1 MLGYLGEKI
10 ACDDE
15 KIRLMKRKIYENEIK
30 KLDECEKLKEFKE
43 YDYEEFKP
51 YIEDTLNK
59 HSEHFLEKKELKE
72 KQCQA
77 LLNVLEYLNSIYSKK
92 KEIDTEKILGKINLI
107 EAELLRY
114 NKFLM

>member
-30 KLDECEKLKEFKE
+30 KLDECEKLKQFKE

-51 YIEDTLNK
+51 YIENTLNK
-59 HSEHFLEKKELKE
+59 YSEHFLEKRIKRKTM
-72 KQCQA
+72 
-77 LLNVLEYLNSIYSKK
+77 SGS
-92 KEIDTEKILGKINLI
+92 
-107 EAELLRY
+107 
-114 NKFLM
+114 F